1 MENLNMRKFLKCRV
15 SGSRFQVSS
24 FRFQV
29 VLVLGVLL
37 AWTSVAMGQQL
48 PNAGFEDWSGAPFDG
63 NIQPASW
70 NASNVTQFG
79 LKFNFA
85 YREAGHTGN
94 YCMRVQDRSI
104 GAMGITEVS
113 PGYFSLGKPWVYIE
127 SLTAVSS
134 ATAGTEGGINWT
146 HRPDSMSVWIKRT
159 GNNWANEDFYLLYY
173 AWSGTGKGS
182 KYKGKNGSCTSV
194 SKTNEESDIR
204 IALDGNECG
213 SDQKGNQIAEGLWRE
228 RKEYSNWTNI
238 RVPIYYFNNDVP
250 TMMNIIFSAGNYP
263 NYRAN
268 TGLHDGNSLW
278 VDDVELIYSST
289 IQKIYIDDKEWKGF
303 NPNSTEEQIYSLGQ
317 SATTLPKIEAKRGAG
332 TLSNAR
338 GESATFAGRTLTGSE
353 ITITDGVIDGAP
365 TTITV
370 RAADGSSTTTYKI
383 KFVRAASTNA
393 KLAGLSVNGESLV
406 SFSPNT
412 LNYNVELPYG
422 TTAAPVVAADKAED
436 AQTVAITQATSTT
449 GTATIKVTAA
459 DKKTTSTYTVKFS
472 VAQLSDNTLEGILVN
487 GKSVPG
493 FTPTQTIYR
502 VSLPMNTTTMP
513 TVKGVSKYPA
523 GAQTIQYTAPAQID
537 GGQYQVAVTTPGNA
551 VAKVYKLNFK
561 LEASSYSYLKDL
573 QMGGY
578 ITNFSPEVLTYY
590 VSLPLGTTAL
600 PAVTYEQGDEYQTVT
615 VEEGGLDGTTKIT
628 VRAANGDETLY
639 KIVVSTAKSEIST
652 LNNIFLDGTPLADF
666 SPDKTQYSVN
676 LPIGTTALPE
686 ITVEQGDEF
695 QSVSITPGGLNGV
708 TRILVSAGNGTTTVY
723 QITFSVTQATNSTL
737 KMIYVDGEPLAG
749 YSPEVTEYT
758 VNLPVG
764 TTVQPAVT
772 YDRNDEYQTVTV
784 RAGSGLT
791 DDYKITVRPQSGASR
806 TYVLHFTVAT
816 SSNNAL
822 AMIYIDDAPL
832 PDFQPDVLRYEY
844 ALPVGVSIIPAV
856 RYDKGDASQKVL
868 SVCDGNVQ
876 TITVTA
882 ENGDKREYVIAFL
895 IQKSENAFLKM
906 IYLDGTPLEGFD
918 KEVLNYTVPLTTPLC
933 PQIAVDKENGQQVM
947 ITRPYA
953 DGIAAIRVQ
962 PEQGEAN
969 IYTIT
974 FTLAPQAT
982 VQLQDIMA
990 DGVSL
995 PGFQPQ
1001 TTRYTYVYEGAR
1013 PVITWAAQE
1022 GQSVQRLQKTDT
1034 VILAVSDGNAQ
1045 TNYRITLR
1053 RTLNTNTTLAGIL
1066 LDGEPMAGFAPGV
1079 YDYTLPLPA
1088 GSALPVVTYAAGD
1101 ATQAVFMGQTA
1112 DTVQTIIVRA
1122 ESGAEQTYTLRFAV
1136 ARYDDSTL
1144 ADLQAEGHTL
1154 VFDPQQTE
1162 YTLTLDDGAPLPG
1175 LAYTAREGQ
1184 QVTVYE
1190 PTNDEQRIA
1199 VRAENGAAQTY
1210 IIRYAREV
1218 SGNALLSD
1226 ILLDGVSLQGFAPD
1240 IFAYV
1245 DSLPRRSKVVPSVF
1259 AVGQLPN
1266 QTITTH
1272 HSRVNGTT
1280 TIRVAAPDGKSSND
1294 YTIYFPVRQ
1303 SDNAA
1308 LEDLFL
1314 NSEDVELHFHPDTL
1328 HYTVLMPYRATE
1340 APKAVYTKAE
1350 DEQVVEITSR
1360 PLGDT
1365 TEIRVRAEDGTVRRY
1380 TILFQKQYSGLPN
1393 RLQSLTI
1400 AETGESL
1407 PVEVLDATVRLPY
1420 ATRTMSVEYTKAF
1433 EEQTVTVQPGGIS
1446 KPTVITLRSNRPG
1459 DEDATYTIVPQV
1471 ETQNPA
1477 TLESIVV
1484 DGVALADF
1492 DRNRFT
1498 YICNR
1503 TATTTPNVTTR
1514 QADGVQ
1520 LSVLTDVW
1528 HWQAQVTAEGQTNT
1542 YTVYFHY
1549 PNDVIPNGEFDEW
1562 AKTGITNTDKPANW
1576 FAPGDAVDV
1585 YSGLGTAYPGNT
1597 VSKES
1602 NSVVHIKTEYFSPI
1616 AGPVPAIMNLG
1627 GIAGNLAVA
1636 GGSRLLP
1643 YGFISFHNS
1652 PDAVEMNYKYTRSA
1666 GDGALF
1672 RYIFYDMSGGKQI
1685 VDHRQSATNSNYAS
1699 VVLPLTTSDVI
1710 GLDIVLDATGRY
1722 PDAKQNADLYVD
1734 YIRFSYSSALSN
1746 IYADGIK
1753 ATRNGNAFSV
1763 MLTDR
1768 ENTCLPQLTFE
1779 GEVADQAQRITW
1791 TDKPDAQGC
1800 QVREAAIVNYA
1811 EDGTYTEYTL
1821 EVKRP
1826 LDTNRN
1832 LANILVD
1839 GEPLQGFDENTAAY
1853 TVRLAAKQPLPSVQP
1868 VLYNGLQ
1875 SVTNTWSGNVL
1886 SIKVTPESGSGR
1898 TYKIT
1903 FVYEP
1908 SDDTT
1913 LQALTGVPDFEPNT
1927 FDYTL
1932 SAAQMPDL
1940 DFVKAYD
1947 AQTVSMTYPAAD
1959 KALLTVRAENGAEGT
1974 YTVRLQPAETATS
1987 AQLSEITLNGG
1998 LWTDFASDT
2007 YEYTTARPSMMTFRR
2022 VDDADSVVFVQTSAQ
2037 MQWRVIGTAAEHTYT
2052 LVYSTEKSANTRL
2065 KDILLNGTPWA
2076 DFIPSVSDHT
2086 ADADTVRT
2094 ITFVRAEE
2102 AQQLA
2107 VSFDAQ
2113 TDTYAVGVTAEDGTA
2128 AEYRIR
2134 MQHSLSGDATLR
2146 GIYINGAPIADFA
2159 PDVLQYTVTLPSP
2172 QPKQQEPAFPS
2183 VTYLCNHPAQSVEM
2197 SIGALNASSY
2207 LLVTAE
2213 DGTVVQYEVRIT
2225 AEPSHCTALTG
2236 ILVNGKPLDGFDAR
2250 RNYYSAMSEDADP
2263 AIDWASDDAFQTVT
2277 HAVDGTAHTLRVLAQ
2292 DGINENS
2299 YTIDIYA
2306 QALSDNAT
2314 LAGILLDGMAFS
2326 EFEPAINPRL
2336 AFSPMQQ
2343 GYTINLPAGAA
2354 GLPDV
2359 TASLM
2364 EEGQT
2369 VSTRVDGMTLYI
2381 EVTAPDG
2388 KTTNTYVLAF
2398 SVPLSANADLA
2409 MLYIDGDTLAD
2420 FAPGTYYYQVA
2431 LPVGV
2436 HAMPEVVAQKAEN
2449 TQTVTYDRHD
2459 DAADPYVSIA
2469 VLAENGTT
2477 TATYTVAFRYT
2488 LSAADTLAMLY
2499 ADGMPLPDF
2508 APDRFTY
2515 AYTLPV
2521 GTTAFP
2527 ELTWDAADRWQ
2538 TVRLDTLGATATGLT
2553 RSITATAENGR
2564 ANTYTVH
2571 YDLTLSSAD
2580 TLRMIYVDDRPLE
2593 GFRADSTDYVCLYDD
2608 VLPKVTY
2615 TEGDEGQTVV
2625 VTTAQASPL
2634 SNDSVV
2640 RIEVI
2645 AANGNTRLYTL
2656 HFSRRLSSDAHLEM
2670 IYIAGDPLANFDA
2683 ERYTYRIPL
2692 PVEMTTLPM
2701 VTVEQGHEAQ
2711 QVEIRSE
2718 ADTVTVRV
2726 IAEDLSEQ
2734 TYTLVFE
2741 HLKSDNTLLADIT
2754 LQTADD
2760 TALPL
2765 SPAFVPDHYDYLI
2778 TIPYGISD
2786 LPAILPVKSE
2796 EEQTVEISDPQPAGT
2811 GGAARQETVTVTVT
2825 APNGEDMAAYTLTF
2839 VFARNSDA
2847 ALTEILVRNEP
2858 LPGFHADTL
2867 DYMLTYPV
2875 RSTEADFAAPE
2886 DVQATASDP
2895 LATVEKSMDAD
2906 GTLILSVTAQD
2917 GTNRTYTIRQ
2927 TVELDTDNTLRMI
2940 YLDDVPLESFD
2951 PAQDFYTYYLVEGMT
2966 APVVTAEAESDLA
2979 EVSIKEVSAGDT
2991 CIVICTAETGEMRR
3005 YRIWFA
3011 VSETNEAARPTP
3023 NDVLLKRINGSYQML
3038 AATTRKDVSIVVYNM
3053 QGKRLFFGKVPTAD
3067 PNDVICAQDSSGA
3080 DVLMDVNGTDSG
3092 VLIDL
3097 HPNDIYYYTFF
3108 VSDKEV
3114 IKSGKVMLL

>member
-1 MENLNMRKFLKCRV
+1 MENLKMRKFLKCRV
-15 SGSRFQVSS
+15 SG

-29 VLVLGVLL
+29 GLVLGVLL

-48 PNAGFEDWSGAPFDG
+48 PNAGFEDWSGAPFKG
-63 NIQPASW
+63 EKQPASW
-70 NASNVTQFG
+70 NVSNVTQLGLQFG
-79 LKFNFA
+79 GFA
-85 YREAGHTGN
+85 NQEAGHFGS
-94 YCMRVQDRSI
+94 YSIRVQDKEI
-104 GAMGITEVS
+104 GAVGITETS
-113 PGYFSLGKPWVYIE
+113 PGYFSLGQPWVYIKNIGE
-127 SLTAVSS
+127 IKG
-134 ATAGTEGGINWT
+134 ATAGTEGGIYWKY
-146 HRPDSMSVWIKRT
+146 RPDSMSVWIKRT
-159 GNNWANEDFYLLYY
+159 GSNVDKEDFYLLYY
-173 AWSGTGKGS
+173 AWSGTAKGL
-182 KYKGKNGSCTSV
+182 KYKGKNGDCTEV

-228 RKEYSNWTNI
+228 RKEYGNWTNI

-268 TGLHDGNSLW
+268 TGLYDGNSLW
-278 VDDVELIYSST
+278 VDDVEMIYSST

-370 RAADGSSTTTYKI
+370 RAEDGSSTTTYKI

-393 KLAGLSVNGESLV
+393 KLAGLSVNGEPLA

-422 TTAAPVVAADKAED
+422 TTVAPVVAADKAED

-472 VAQLSDNTLEGILVN
+472 VAQLSDNTLEDILVN

-639 KIVVSTAKSEIST
+639 KIVVSTEKSEIST

-695 QSVSITPGGLNGV
+695 QSVSITLGGLNGV

-737 KMIYVDGEPLAG
+737 KMIYVDGKPLAG

-822 AMIYIDDAPL
+822 AMIYIDDAQL
-832 PDFQPDVLRYEY
+832 PDFQPDVLTYEY

-868 SVCDGNVQ
+868 SVCEGNVQ

-882 ENGDKREYVIAFL
+882 ENGDKREYVITFL

-918 KEVLNYTVPLTTPLC
+918 KEVLNYTVPLTTARC

-974 FTLAPQAT
+974 FNLAPQAT

-1022 GQSVQRLQKTDT
+1022 GQSVQRLQKADT

-1053 RTLNTNTTLAGIL
+1053 RTLKTNTTLAGIL
-1066 LDGEPMAGFAPGV
+1066 LDGEPMAGFAPEV

-1136 ARYDDSTL
+1136 ARYDDPTL
-1144 ADLQAEGHTL
+1144 ADMQAAGHTL
-1154 VFDPQQTE
+1154 AFDPQQTE
-1162 YTLTLDDGAPLPG
+1162 YTLTLDDGAPLPAI
-1175 LAYTAREGQ
+1175 AYTAREGQ
-1184 QVTVYE
+1184 QVVVYE

-1199 VRAENGAAQTY
+1199 VRAQNGATQTY
-1210 IIRYAREV
+1210 IIRYTREV

-1280 TIRVAAPDGKSSND
+1280 TIHVAAPDGKSSND

-1328 HYTVLMPYRATE
+1328 HYTILMPYQATE

-1420 ATRTMSVEYTKAF
+1420 ATRTMTVEYTKAF

-1459 DEDATYTIVPQV
+1459 EEEVTYTLVPQV
-1471 ETQNPA
+1471 ETQDPA

-1492 DRNRFT
+1492 DPNRFT
-1498 YICNR
+1498 YVVNR
-1503 TATTTPNVTTR
+1503 TTHNTP
-1514 QADGVQ
+1514 ADVVAKPVVGAEYSPMSNMQ
-1520 LSVLTDVW
+1520 RWQCDVSKD
-1528 HWQAQVTAEGQTNT
+1528 GFSNT

-1549 PNDVIPNGEFDEW
+1549 PDDVIPNADFTEWGTAVYNKGAKPVGWQVPADFFDKKTVIST
-1562 AKTGITNTDKPANW
+1562 AKTGNEVVKTSET
-1576 FAPGDAVDV
+1576 VV
-1585 YSGLGTAYPGNT
+1585 GLETTYWSA
-1597 VSKES
+1597 
-1602 NSVVHIKTEYFSPI
+1602 
-1616 AGPVPAIMNLG
+1616 AGGALPAIITLG
-1627 GIAGNLAVA
+1627 KLSGALAVSNGTHYDFYDYIPFYNTPDAISVNYYYKSKAGN
-1636 GGSRLLP
+1636 
-1643 YGFISFHNS
+1643 N
-1652 PDAVEMNYKYTRSA
+1652 
-1666 GDGALF
+1666 ALF
-1672 RYIFYDMSGGKQI
+1672 AYRFRDDNNVEYSFDY
-1685 VDHRQSATNSNYAS
+1685 TTSN
-1699 VVLPLTTSDVI
+1699 TTSDYVTHTQP
-1710 GLDIVLDATGRY
+1710 LVLAGKAIKEMNIAIDATNEPSGCS
-1722 PDAKQNADLYVD
+1722 AGAALYVD

-1768 ENTCLPQLTFE
+1768 ENTRLPKLTFE
-1779 GEVADQAQRITW
+1779 GEVADQAQRVTW

-1853 TVRLAAKQPLPSVQP
+1853 TVRLAAQRPLPSVQP
-1868 VLYNGLQ
+1868 VLNNGLQ

-1886 SIKVTPESGSGR
+1886 SVKVTPESGSGR

-1947 AQTVSMTYPAAD
+1947 AQIVSLTYPAAD
-1959 KALLTVRAENGAEGT
+1959 KALLTVRAESGAEGT
-1974 YTVRLQPAETATS
+1974 YTVRLQPSETATS

-1998 LWTDFASDT
+1998 RWTDFASDT
-2007 YEYTTARPSMMTFRR
+2007 YEYTAARPSAMTFRR
-2022 VDDADSVVFVQTSAQ
+2022 VDDADSVVFVQMPAQ

-2052 LVYSTEKSANTRL
+2052 LAYSTEKSANTRL

-2076 DFIPSVSDHT
+2076 DFIPSVSDYT

-2102 AQQLA
+2102 TQQLA

-2113 TDTYAVGVTAEDGTA
+2113 TDTYTVGVTAEDGTA

-2159 PDVLQYTVTLPSP
+2159 SDVLQYTVTLPSP

-2250 RNYYSAMSEDADP
+2250 RNYYSAMSEDVNP
-2263 AIDWASDDAFQTVT
+2263 AIDWTSDDAFQTVT
-2277 HAVDGTAHTLRVLAQ
+2277 DTVDGTTHTLRVLAQ
-2292 DGINENS
+2292 DGVNENT
-2299 YTIDIYA
+2299 YTIDLYA
-2306 QALSDNAT
+2306 QTPSDNAT

-2381 EVTAPDG
+2381 KVTAPDG

-2409 MLYIDGDTLAD
+2409 MLYIDGDTLSA

-2449 TQTVTYDRHD
+2449 MQTVTYDRHA

-2608 VLPKVTY
+2608 VLPKVTC
-2615 TEGDEGQTVV
+2615 TEGDEGQTIVM
-2625 VTTAQASPL
+2625 TTVQASPL

-2645 AANGNTRLYTL
+2645 AVNGNTRLYTL
-2656 HFSRRLSSDAHLEM
+2656 HFSRRRSSDAHLEM
-2670 IYIAGDPLANFDA
+2670 IYIAGDPLTNFDA
-2683 ERYTYRIPL
+2683 ERYAYRIPL
-2692 PVEMTTLPM
+2692 PVEMTVLPM
-2701 VTVEQGHEAQ
+2701 VTVERGHGAQ

-2718 ADTVTVRV
+2718 ADTVAIRV

-2765 SPAFVPDHYDYLI
+2765 TPAFASDHYDYLI

-2811 GGAARQETVTVTVT
+2811 GGAARQEMVTVTVT

-2927 TVELDTDNTLRMI
+2927 AVELDTDNTLRMI
-2940 YLDDVPLESFD
+2940 WLDDVPLASFD
-2951 PAQDFYTYYLVEGMT
+2951 PEQDFYTYYLVEGMT

-3038 AATTRKDVSIVVYNM
+3038 AATTRKDVSIVVYDM
-3053 QGKRLFFGKVPTAD
+3053 QGKRIFFGKVPTAD

-3080 DVLMDVNGTDSG
+3080 DVLMDVSGMDSG
-3092 VLIDL
+3092 ILIEL
-3097 HPNDIYYYTFF
+3097 HPNEIYYYTFF

-3114 IKSGKVMLL
+3114 IKSGKIMLL